1 MFWAYRPPS
10 FTFPSMRLEALSA
23 VFARL
28 RKGLLLATKHL
39 SQYRALCLW
48 YENFSKMSNYKKIIP
63 DKLFYVAKMRR
74 VCPRWAGQARQSV
87 SAGSRRQLPP
97 PDFEA

>member
-23 VFARL
+23 VSARIL
-28 RKGLLLATKHL
+28 KVLLLATKHL

-48 YENFSKMSNYKKIIP
+48 YENFSKMSNYKRSFLINYFTSQKC
-63 DKLFYVAKMRR
+63 DV

-87 SAGSRRQLPP
+87 SAGSRRQLPS